1 MSQIQALFATVI
13 CVLMISIGQI
23 LFKLAANQTT
33 SLAQSEGS
41 LLRYLTLP
49 FLSAMVV
56 YGLATVLWIWI
67 LRYIPLN
74 RGYAVYSL
82 GFVFV
87 PLMSYLFLSESLT
100 WNHAIGAALII
111 AGVVVSTRS

>member
-1 MSQIQALFATVI
+1 
-13 CVLMISIGQI
+13 MISIGQI
-23 LFKLAANQTT
+23 LFKLAANQSTT
-33 SLAQSEGS
+33 LAQSEGGW
-41 LLRYLTLP
+41 LRYLTVP

-82 GFVFV
+82 AFVFV
-87 PLMSYLFLSESLT
+87 PLMSYVFLSEPLS
-100 WNHAIGAALII
+100 WNHAAGASLII
-111 AGVVVSTRS
+111 AGVVVSTRA